1 MVLLLAI
8 ALLQQTTPLQAFV
21 DKIDGGYALSAGAV
35 ETAEIGTVHNLR
47 LRSQI
52 WQGKQWVHDLELYVP
67 ARNDFPGKALLII
80 TGDRGPADRDMEDAW
95 KIVELARCTVA
106 VLYDVP
112 NQPLLDG
119 LREDDL
125 IAVTFGEFLK
135 TEDDNWPLLFP
146 MVKSAAKAMEA
157 ITSYSQLKLE
167 HKVSDFVVSGASKRG
182 WTTYLTAAI
191 DKRVIGIAP
200 MVFDFLDF
208 PRQLEL
214 QSQMWGRYSP
224 MLGPYTSR
232 GLPDLVSSPGAQ
244 RLLDRVDPWRYRDR
258 LTMPKLIILGSN
270 DEYWPI
276 NAITLYW
283 DRLPGSKSVLY
294 VPNSG
299 HGLGDK
305 SRVHGSLAAFT
316 RATMSGRPMP
326 NLTWNWIL
334 TGSDDSLA
342 SSSATLMLRAP
353 GATQTAIWLAESEDR
368 DFSKSNWTRVSGA
381 ASGGQLSPPAP
392 RGQSGF
398 RALFGEAEYEIE
410 GVRCWVSTTPVIL
423 KGR

>member
-1 MVLLLAI
+1 MILLLTI
-8 ALLQQTTPLQAFV
+8 ALSFQSTPLQAFIETV
-21 DKIDGGYALSAGAV
+21 DGGYALSAGAV
-35 ETAEIGTVHNLR
+35 ETTEIGTVHNLR

-52 WQGKQWVHDLELYVP
+52 WQAKQWVHDLELYMP

-80 TGDRGPADRDMEDAW
+80 TGDRSPAERDMEDAW
-95 KIVELARCTVA
+95 KIAELARCAVA

-125 IAVTFGEFLK
+125 IAVSFGEYLK

-146 MVKSAAKAMEA
+146 MAKSAAKAMEA
-157 ITSYSQLKLE
+157 ITSYSQLKFE
-167 HKVSDFVVSGASKRG
+167 QKISDFVVSGASKRG
-182 WTTYLTAAI
+182 WTTYLIAAV

-214 QSQMWGRYSP
+214 QDKMWGRYSP

-244 RLLDRVDPWRYRDR
+244 RLLNRVDPWRYRDR

-276 NAITLYW
+276 NAISLYW
-283 DRLPGSKSVLY
+283 DRLPGAKSVLY

-305 SRVHGSLAAFT
+305 SRVIGSLSAFT
-316 RATMSGRPMP
+316 RATMAGRPMP
-326 NLTWNWIL
+326 NPSWNWIL

-342 SSSATLMLRAP
+342 SSSASLMLRAP
-353 GATQTAIWLAESEDR
+353 GAVRTALWVAESEDR
-368 DFSKSNWTRVSGA
+368 DFSKSNWARMDGSS
-381 ASGGQLSPPAP
+381 SGGQLSPKTATG
-392 RGQSGF
+392 RSGY

-410 GVRCWVSTTPVIL
+410 GVRCWVSTTPVVV